1 MRYGNYIFMTPAE
14 IKADEK
20 KLLRGLPKQAKDI
33 VLNIGL
39 EGEVTIK
46 QVKEAV
52 EKLADQGILKTNQR
66 PLLIFTY
73 YRASMI
79 ENGVVKHIEK

>member
-1 MRYGNYIFMTPAE
+1 MRYHNYIFMTPAQ

-20 KLLRGLPKQAKDI
+20 KLLRGLPKQARDI

-39 EGEVTIK
+39 QGEVTIK
-46 QVKEAV
+46 QVKARMTE
-52 EKLADQGILKTNQR
+52 LRDQGILKTRQR

-73 YRASMI
+73 YRADMI
-79 ENGVVKHIEK
+79 YNGVVKHIEK

>member
-1 MRYGNYIFMTPAE
+1 MTPAQ

-39 EGEVTIK
+39 QGEVTIK
-46 QVKEAV
+46 QVKDRVTE
-52 EKLADQGILKTNQR
+52 LADQGILKTTQR

-73 YRASMI
+73 YRADMI
-79 ENGVVKHIEK
+79 ANGVVKHVEK

>member
-1 MRYGNYIFMTPAE
+1 MRYHNYIFMTPAQ

-39 EGEVTIK
+39 QGEGTIK
-46 QVKEAV
+46 QVKDRVTE
-52 EKLADQGILKTNQR
+52 LADQGILKTTQR

-73 YRASMI
+73 YRADMI
-79 ENGVVKHIEK
+79 DNGVVKHVEK

>member
-1 MRYGNYIFMTPAE
+1 MKYHNYIFMTPAQ

-33 VLNIGL
+33 LFNIGL
-39 EGEVTIK
+39 EGEVTIA
-46 QVKEAV
+46 QVKERV
-52 EKLADQGILKTNQR
+52 TELADQGVLVTTQR

-73 YRASMI
+73 YRAIMI

>member
-1 MRYGNYIFMTPAE
+1 MRYHNYIFMTPAQ

-39 EGEVTIK
+39 QGEVTIK
-46 QVKEAV
+46 QVKDRVTE
-52 EKLADQGILKTNQR
+52 LADQGILKTTQR

-73 YRASMI
+73 SRADMI
-79 ENGVVKHIEK
+79 DNGVVKHVEK